1 MQYMKAVVGALIAG
15 LGALGTAM
23 LNEHV
28 TGQEWTVVAV
38 AFLGALGVI
47 WGVPNTPAPTAQHSR
62 PESPRRGEFD

>member
-1 MQYMKAVVGALIAG
+1 MQYLKAIVGALIAG

-23 LNEHV
+23 LDERV

-47 WGVPNTPAPTAQHSR
+47 WGVPNAPAPQSR
-62 PESPRRGEFD
+62 P